1 MSIKKKHIIFVI
13 VIIGAIITLIYIKP
27 KSTDELIDVRAFE
40 NAKYIVSV
48 GEDLKEKSFLMLINK
63 DGESTKPLKYDGMSI
78 DSIVK
83 NIDGEFFLHSRRLNR
98 HYKISKGGKIGN
110 FTLLKDKY
118 SKEN

>member
-1 MSIKKKHIIFVI
+1 MSGRLKMQNIWF
-13 VIIGAIITLIYIKP
+13 
-27 KSTDELIDVRAFE
+27 
-40 NAKYIVSV
+40 SV

-98 HYKISKGGKIGN
+98 HYKISKGGKIDS

-118 SKEN
+118 NKEDWKGMGSWWLIDARDLAER